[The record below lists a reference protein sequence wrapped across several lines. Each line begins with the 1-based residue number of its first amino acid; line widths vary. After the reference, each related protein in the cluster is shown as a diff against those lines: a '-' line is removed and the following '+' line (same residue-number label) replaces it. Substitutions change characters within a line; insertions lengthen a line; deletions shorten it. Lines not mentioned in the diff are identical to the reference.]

1 MQNIHGLEALFE
13 HHGFGDYKWFDP
25 KEIVVSQWVRMKCY
39 FGCPEFGKTATCP
52 PNVPTLSECRDF
64 FLEYSQAVIFHF
76 EKEVKKPEDRHAWT
90 RKINM
95 RLLKLER
102 EVFLSGF
109 QKAFLLFMDSCT
121 LCSPCSGK
129 RDICRYPK
137 QARPAPEAMGVDVF
151 STVRKV
157 GYPIEVLSD
166 YSQKMNRYSFLM
178 IE

>member
-1 MQNIHGLEALFE
+1 MQNLHGLETLFE
-13 HHGFGDYKWFDP
+13 KHGFKDYKWMDP
-25 KEIVVSQWVRMKCY
+25 KEIVVSQWVRIKCF
-39 FGCPEFGKTATCP
+39 FGCSEFGKTATCP
-52 PNVPTLSECRDF
+52 PNVPSLSECRDF
-64 FLEYSQAVIFHF
+64 FSEYSRAVVFHF
-76 EKEVKKPEDRHAWT
+76 EKAVEKPEDRHAWT
-90 RKINM
+90 RKINL

-102 EVFLSGF
+102 EVFLLGY

-129 RDICRYPK
+129 REECRYPK

-151 STVRKV
+151 STVRKL
-157 GYPIEVLSD
+157 GYPIKVLSD

>member
-1 MQNIHGLEALFE
+1 MQNLHGLETLFE
-13 HHGFGDYKWFDP
+13 KRGFRDYKWLDS
-25 KEIVVSQWVRMKCY
+25 KEIVVSQWVRMKCF
-39 FGCPEFGKTATCP
+39 FGCPEFGKTAACP
-52 PNVPTLSECRDF
+52 PNVPSLSECRDF

-76 EKEVKKPEDRHAWT
+76 EKAVEKPEDRHAWT
-90 RKINM
+90 RKINL

-102 EVFLSGF
+102 EVFLLGY

-121 LCSPCSGK
+121 LCSPCPGK
-129 RDICRYPK
+129 RDECRYPK

-157 GYPIEVLSD
+157 GYPIKVLSD